1 MATLE
6 RLKGDKS
13 QWQFF
18 RSFAEEKG
26 FAMNISFVTAK
37 VSNDEIY
44 DAFFNKTPKYKL
56 KDIDGFARQ
65 AQSIY
70 MDRLNVCAQKG
81 LKASEAHAIAT
92 KSDKFA
98 DIMKSAQRETLEYI
112 EGKLYDDYKKSSYYS
127 NYVET
132 QVDGGALYSA
142 LKFPKEAAKD
152 LAWAKV
158 MLILGNKAGAT
169 KAAQSAIGIKVNKA
183 DKRDGQRIPTTADV
197 ITSLERIKI
206 KVDP

>member
-1 MATLE
+1 MAILE
-6 RLKGDKS
+6 KLKNDKS

-18 RSFAEEKG
+18 RGFAEAKG
-26 FAMNISFVTAK
+26 FATNIGFVTAK
-37 VSNDEIY
+37 VSKDEIY

-56 KDIDGFARQ
+56 KDIDGFAKQ

-81 LKASEAHAIAT
+81 LKASEAHAVAV
-92 KSDKFA
+92 KSDRFVE
-98 DIMKSAQRETLEYI
+98 IMKSAQREALEYI
-112 EGKLYDDYKKSSYYS
+112 EGPLYDDYKKSSYYS

-142 LKFPKEAAKD
+142 LKFPKEAAKG

-158 MLILGNKAGAT
+158 MLILGNKNGAT

-183 DKRDGQRIPTTADV
+183 DKRDGQRIPTAADV
-197 ITSLERIKI
+197 IASLERIKI
-206 KVDP
+206 EVGP